1 MSGIE
6 VVGLVSGILTILET
20 IGKLS
25 DALKNA
31 KDLPPAFREVA
42 DKLPIVRDI
51 LQAVEKHLST
61 SADQGADE
69 AIKAVLKHCREKAE
83 KLEKLFKAV
92 EPSEDSSSFKRYAL
106 MVRSLGKGNRVE
118 VLSKGMMEDVK
129 LLVQNHAA
137 QAATEAQV
145 AKLSEAIRVMSSMEI
160 SLPEEEA
167 ISQTHYG
174 SGDNVAGNKYAGNHN
189 ENSGSGTAY
198 FAPVTQ
204 HVHSRPPRKLS
215 LSEHLIRSL
224 SFKEMNTRPIEIK
237 IEAAGTCRWI
247 FQHKVY
253 KTWESCDRSLLWIKG
268 KPGSGKSTLLR
279 YVLDNT
285 IASKSRKE
293 MPLVLSFFFNGRG
306 TELQKTPDGL
316 YRSLLC
322 QLQSKIPEALEAM
335 EITIKQRYTPLAT
348 SDEPWEWKTSELR
361 HYTQIAFWRT
371 LEIHP
376 IILFVDALDE
386 CGQKSAEELADE
398 FNSLL
403 HRPLS
408 DRLKY
413 FRICFTCRHYPILN
427 LNCTLRI
434 CIDTENAKDI
444 SLFVENKLS
453 SFQEQTGSK
462 IADYISKHAEGVFL
476 WASLVVTRVMSLYQ
490 EQIGILKIES
500 EVRQIPQTLE
510 KLYSEIID
518 RIEQDSI
525 DLIECICFA
534 ARPLTLLE
542 LYSAVSLAHQEFKSL
557 LEFENEEEFR
567 IHAAAMEWRITKL
580 GRGLVEYKPTEGIV
594 QFIHQS
600 VKDFFVDKGLPSLH
614 KSTDTEQT
622 AISAHYRLTQI
633 CVRYLE
639 MLHDHLTA
647 NEDQWRKPK
656 WDSKFPFLSYAKRL
670 WIFHANHIPDNLQES
685 FRWPSDASLG
695 RLGRTTLKFENW
707 VQYMTYNPI
716 QTRIIH
722 IISRNGWIGALKGI
736 LTRADED
743 GVKVDLEVQDYWGDT
758 PLAIAASSGHVAVV
772 KSLLDN
778 GAKQHQKNLYGQ
790 TPLHY
795 AVQHGDIGLIELF
808 LETGAW
814 RDRDVL
820 DMYGYTPLSYAVEN
834 GNIAAIELL
843 LKIGSRVDNNYII
856 GKWACVEAVVYPGVA
871 RLITVTVWRSRT
883 RKPTESWRTPLS
895 HAADLGNQAAVRLLL
910 EYNARPEDKD
920 KDGETPL
927 SRAEKNDRK
936 EIQIIKMRASLDS
949 TLLILA
955 NILAVKAQS
964 CPDIHIFGAR
974 ETSVAPGFGSA
985 GQLVDMIKADHP
997 GATSEAIDYPAC
1009 GGQASCGGVQYG
1021 DSAKQGTQAV
1031 TTAVNGLNQRCPQTK
1046 IVLVGYSQ
1054 GGQIMDNNICGGPDS
1069 GAGISDSSVPLS
1081 ASAVQQVKAVIMLG
1095 DPRYVSGLSYGVGT
1109 CTAGGFDARPAG
1121 FTCPNADK
1129 VQIYCDSQDP
1139 FCCNGND
1146 SNHHQQYVSI
1156 YGKEAL
1162 AFVNSKL

>member
-145 AKLSEAIRVMSSMEI
+145 AKLSEAIRVMSSMEF

-215 LSEHLIRSL
+215 LSEHLVRSL

-322 QLQSKIPEALEAM
+322 QLQSKIPGALEAM
-335 EITIKQRYTPLAT
+335 EITFKQRYIPLDT
-348 SDEPWEWKTSELR
+348 SGERWEWKTSELR
-361 HYTQIAFWRT
+361 HYTRTAFWRT
-371 LEIHP
+371 LETHP

-403 HRPLS
+403 HRPVS

-413 FRICFTCRHYPILN
+413 FRICFTCRHYPILS
-427 LNCTLRI
+427 LNCALEI
-434 CIDTENAKDI
+434 CMDTENAGDI
-444 SLFVENKLS
+444 SIFVQAKLHLFQKR
-453 SFQEQTGSK
+453 TGSE
-462 IADYISKHAEGVFL
+462 IAEYVSKNAEGVFL
-476 WASLVVTRVMSLYQ
+476 WASLAVSKTLALERERM
-490 EQIGILKIES
+490 GIERIETQ
-500 EVRQIPQTLE
+500 VRLIPGTLHT
-510 KLYSEIID
+510 LYSELF
-518 RIEQDSI
+518 RQLHPDSVDI
-525 DLIECICFA
+525 IECICFA
-534 ARPLTLLE
+534 AKSLTLAE
-542 LYSAVSLAHQEFKSL
+542 LHWMVTLAQNPALRSLQELVDDKR
-557 LEFENEEEFR
+557 FR
-567 IHAAAMEWRITKL
+567 FNADAMEWDVKTL
-580 GRGLVEYKPTEGIV
+580 GCGLIEYNSKEGVV

-600 VKDFFVDKGLPSLH
+600 VKDFFVDWVLPSLR
-614 KSTDTEQT
+614 SSMTSEQT
-622 AISAHYRLTQI
+622 ANSAHSRIAEVSL
-633 CVRYLE
+633 RYLD
-639 MLHDHLTA
+639 MLRLQRMEIAKDFS
-647 NEDQWRKPK
+647 R
-656 WDSKFPFLSYAKRL
+656 FPFMYYAAVSWVNHLSTTSDD
-670 WIFHANHIPDNLQES
+670 IQQS
-685 FRWPSDASLG
+685 FPWPSDATINWWWLYCPHPRENIFRLFFPKKMTLLQLSL
-695 RLGRTTLKFENW
+695 L
-707 VQYMTYNPI
+707 
-716 QTRIIH
+716 
-722 IISRNGWIGALKGI
+722 NGWTGVLGGI
-736 LTRADED
+736 QARENILDLT
-743 GVKVDLEVQDYWGDT
+743 
-758 PLAIAASSGHVAVV
+758 AIPKDMEGR
-772 KSLLDN
+772 
-778 GAKQHQKNLYGQ
+778 
-790 TPLHY
+790 TPLHIATTFGY
-795 AVQHGDIGLIELF
+795 SALSAFLLQHGAWPDEEDMWMRTPLHTAAQYGHAGVLELLLESGVKLDSQDIRGS
-808 LETGAW
+808 
-814 RDRDVL
+814 
-820 DMYGYTPLSYAVEN
+820 TPLSIAIQNGDAAV
-834 GNIAAIELL
+834 IELL
-843 LKIGSRVDNNYII
+843 LKKGANVNKTYRARFRLTPTI
-856 GKWACVEAVVYPGVA
+856 PG
-871 RLITVTVWRSRT
+871 
-883 RKPTESWRTPLS
+883 
-895 HAADLGNQAAVRLLL
+895 
-910 EYNARPEDKD
+910 
-920 KDGETPL
+920 
-927 SRAEKNDRK
+927 RA
-936 EIQIIKMRASLDS
+936 
-949 TLLILA
+949 
-955 NILAVKAQS
+955 
-964 CPDIHIFGAR
+964 
-974 ETSVAPGFGSA
+974 
-985 GQLVDMIKADHP
+985 LVNMHWKADW
-997 GATSEAIDYPAC
+997 
-1009 GGQASCGGVQYG
+1009 
-1021 DSAKQGTQAV
+1021 
-1031 TTAVNGLNQRCPQTK
+1031 
-1046 IVLVGYSQ
+1046 
-1054 GGQIMDNNICGGPDS
+1054 
-1069 GAGISDSSVPLS
+1069 
-1081 ASAVQQVKAVIMLG
+1081 
-1095 DPRYVSGLSYGVGT
+1095 
-1109 CTAGGFDARPAG
+1109 
-1121 FTCPNADK
+1121 
-1129 VQIYCDSQDP
+1129 
-1139 FCCNGND
+1139 
-1146 SNHHQQYVSI
+1146 VSI
-1156 YGKEAL
+1156 VA
-1162 AFVNSKL
+1162 

>member
-204 HVHSRPPRKLS
+204 H
-215 LSEHLIRSL
+215 
-224 SFKEMNTRPIEIK
+224 
-237 IEAAGTCRWI
+237 
-247 FQHKVY
+247 
-253 KTWESCDRSLLWIKG
+253 
-268 KPGSGKSTLLR
+268 
-279 YVLDNT
+279 
-285 IASKSRKE
+285 ASKSRKE

-871 RLITVTVWRSRT
+871 RLITV
-883 RKPTESWRTPLS
+883 
-895 HAADLGNQAAVRLLL
+895 
-910 EYNARPEDKD
+910 
-920 KDGETPL
+920 
-927 SRAEKNDRK
+927 
-936 EIQIIKMRASLDS
+936 IQIIKMRASLDS